1 MSKAKNRVIDS
12 PQKTLENLKAI
23 KNLTRYLQRCSRNK
37 DYNAGEVFGR
47 LLKKIDEIEES
58 VENEIDL
65 WEEVMSEGEVI
76 ADYEW

>member
-1 MSKAKNRVIDS
+1 MSKVRERVIDS
-12 PQKTLENLKAI
+12 PHKTLENLRI
-23 KNLTRYLQRCSRNK
+23 IRNLTRYLQKCSRNK

-47 LLKKIDEIEES
+47 LLKTINEIEES

-65 WEEVMSEGEVI
+65 WEEVMNEGEII

>member
-1 MSKAKNRVIDS
+1 MSENRVIDS
-12 PQKTLENLKAI
+12 PQKTLENLKTIRA
-23 KNLTRYLQRCSRNK
+23 LVRYLQRCSRNK

-47 LLKKIDEIEES
+47 LLKKMDEIEES

-65 WEEVMSEGEVI
+65 WEEVMNEGEVI